1 MLKQKIMQPRG
12 ATEIQMEMLHKHVPK
27 ALLDQVQICTSV
39 PGKVPIDPNKVNIL
53 WQKNSWDQI
62 NLQEFFGNK
71 ERHKEY
77 DWYVFN
83 SHWNYEKF
91 RYFFDI
97 PTERST
103 VIKNGINNFPKRKI
117 YKKGEPIKLLH
128 HNTPWRGLN
137 VVLRAMQEIKNPN
150 ITLDVYSSTQVYGDQ
165 FKQQNDDAF
174 KPLYEQAKQLP
185 NVNYIGYKPNEYI
198 LEHMNEYDMYVYP
211 SVFEET
217 FCVSAMEA
225 LAAGVHVITNNFGAL
240 YETCSEWPVY
250 INYNKNYE
258 TMAVATA
265 AAIEVA
271 ASYLHEDYIQNHLEE
286 QQKFYK
292 RFYNWH
298 KKGMEWESFLRGA
311 INERK

>member
-1 MLKQKIMQPRG
+1 MKPRG

-27 ALLDQVQICTSV
+27 ELLDQVQICTSV

-53 WQKNSWDQI
+53 WQKNSYDQP

-91 RYFFDI
+91 RYFFDV
-97 PTERST
+97 PTDRCV
-103 VIKNGINNFPKRKI
+103 VIKNGTNNFPKRKI
-117 YKKGEPIKLLH
+117 FKKGDPVKILH

-137 VVLRAMQEIKNPN
+137 VLLRAMQEIKDPN
-150 ITLDVYSSTQVYGDQ
+150 ITLDVYSSCEVYGND
-165 FKQQNDDAF
+165 FKKQNDEQF
-174 KPLYEQAKQLP
+174 KPLYEQAEKLT

-198 LEHMNEYDMYVYP
+198 LEHITDYDLYVYP
-211 SVFEET
+211 SIFEET
-217 FCVSAMEA
+217 SCVSAMEA
-225 LAAGVHVITNNFGAL
+225 LAAGVHVITNNYGAL

-250 INYNKNYE
+250 VNYSDNYE
-258 TMAVATA
+258 TMARDTA
-265 AAIEVA
+265 EAIKVA
-271 ASYLHEDYIQNHLEE
+271 ANYLHESFIQQHLDE

-292 RFYNWH
+292 RFYNWG
-298 KKGMEWESFLRGA
+298 KKGIEWKSFLTGVV
-311 INERK
+311 NERK